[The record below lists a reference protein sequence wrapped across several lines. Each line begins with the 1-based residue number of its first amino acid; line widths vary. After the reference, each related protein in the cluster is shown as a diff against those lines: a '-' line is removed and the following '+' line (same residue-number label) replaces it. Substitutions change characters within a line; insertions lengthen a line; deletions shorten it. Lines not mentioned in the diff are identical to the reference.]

1 MTDLACADRTPLAG
15 ASAGSLI
22 AACYHS
28 GLSTETVTEACLVLA
43 DDCRVNGTRGRLGDV
58 LSTFLHD
65 LLPDDAHER
74 CRDKTFVRLPF
85 NTHAM
90 LQTALCGQR
99 LDSLAVI
106 VLPCAGVSAHC
117 AFQRAAW
124 VANNNFW

>member
-1 MTDLACADRTPLAG
+1 MTEVACADRTPLAG

-74 CRDKTFVRLPF
+74 CRDKTFVRPSF
-85 NTHAM
+85 NTVAA
-90 LQTALCGQR
+90 LQTAMWG
-99 LDSLAVI
+99 
-106 VLPCAGVSAHC
+106 
-117 AFQRAAW
+117 
-124 VANNNFW
+124 